1 MSELHDE
8 FFPVFD
14 QGNWF
19 LASQKSVSLTD
30 QSDYGA
36 EILIRLFDG
45 DKFLS
50 NGRFFPAFAATNA
63 IRA

>member
-8 FFPVFD
+8 FFSVFD

-19 LASQKSVSLTD
+19 LVSQKIVSLAD

-45 DKFLS
+45 TNFYLTA
-50 NGRFFPAFAATNA
+50 GFFPAFAATDA
-63 IRA
+63 IRV